1 MKTTA
6 AAIAL
11 SLLGPAPAVS
21 QQIEQ
26 AEYTGRRERILAEL
40 SDGILLLH
48 ARSTEKAMEQPS
60 FVQNASFYYFTGF
73 ANQPGAILV
82 LDGPLGEALLFVP
95 PPPLSFGM
103 PVADLVLPPGRNSAE
118 QFGFDSVAPW
128 EEFVPYLNRRM
139 ADRVR
144 KLYIDQSRRPEML
157 GVPEPL
163 WPVAGE
169 KTLWQRS
176 LARAFPEATIESARA
191 TIRAMRWVKSPG
203 EIAQLR
209 SNARATAAAL
219 LAGMR
224 SVRPGVTQREAEAA
238 VVAGCIAA
246 GAEGPSFWPWMMS
259 GPNGHVG
266 RLVRAFYDYNHLNRV
281 MRAGEVVREDI
292 GCAAGSYG
300 GDVGR
305 TIPVSGFFDAGQ
317 RETWNMLIDAYH
329 SGLAAMRAGISIAD
343 VMAASRKKISELQP
357 GLQTEQARAA
367 ARSLLAAGGMR
378 LWSIHGVG
386 IDSGETPLDVL
397 QAGSVIAFE
406 PMFSAGADAFY
417 LEDMILV
424 TESGHEVLSAGLPYT
439 AEEIEAVMAQGR

>member
-1 MKTTA
+1 MKPPA
-6 AAIAL
+6 VALAL
-11 SLLGPAPAVS
+11 SLLAPAPAVS
-21 QQIEQ
+21 LQIEQ
-26 AEYTGRRERILAEL
+26 AEYAGRRERILEEL

-48 ARSTEKAMEQPS
+48 ARSSEKAMEQPS
-60 FVQNASFYYFTGF
+60 FVQDASFFYFTGL
-73 ANQPGAILV
+73 ANQPGAVLA
-82 LDGPLGEALLFVP
+82 LDGPAKRALLFVP
-95 PPPLSFGM
+95 PPPESFGFS
-103 PVADLVLPPGRNSAE
+103 VEDVSLPPGAASASR
-118 QFGFDSVAPW
+118 FGFDVVDPW
-128 EEFVPYLNRRM
+128 EALVPYIRQRI
-139 ADRVR
+139 AGGVR
-144 KLYIDQSRRPEML
+144 TLYIDQSRRPEAL

-176 LARAFPEATIESARA
+176 LANAFPEATIESAQA
-191 TIRAMRWVKSPG
+191 TIRAMRWVKSPA
-203 EIAQLR
+203 EVAQLR

-238 VVAGCIAA
+238 VVTGCIAA
-246 GAEGPSFWPWMMS
+246 GTEGPSFWPWMMS

-266 RLVRAFYDYNHLNRV
+266 LLVRAFYDYNHLNRV

-305 TIPVSGFFDAGQ
+305 TIPVSGLFDAGQ
-317 RETWNMLIDAYH
+317 RETWNMLIEAYRA
-329 SGLAAMRAGISIAD
+329 GLAAMQAGISIAD
-343 VMAASRKKISELQP
+343 VMAASRTKISELQP
-357 GLQTEQARAA
+357 ELQTEQARAA
-367 ARSLLAAGGMR
+367 TRSLLADGGMG

-424 TESGHEVLSAGLPYT
+424 TATGHEVLSRGLPYT
-439 AEEIEAVMAQGR
+439 AEEIEAVMAR